1 MRVSGATGTRTG
13 RHTPLMLALEE
24 EASGGRPVYKKN
36 GGDVGGEVRSGE

>member
-1 MRVSGATGTRTG
+1 MRVSGATGTRSASING
-13 RHTPLMLALEE
+13 VCRPVEE